1 MKRGTALKQAKVL
14 VVDDSA
20 LIRLMIRDI
29 LASDPSIVTKKAID
43 GKDALEKIASW
54 SPDVVTLDV
63 AMPRMGGLE
72 TLGLIMKKHPTRVI
86 MLSGLDDPKTVF
98 EALSLG
104 AIDFIV
110 KPLRKAGGLDKLR
123 TELLAKVS
131 MAAQVDLS
139 KLSNSRSAR
148 AAQIKNRKCGTGKKA
163 VAIGASTGGPPALEE
178 IVRALPADFTYPVFV
193 VQHLPV
199 GFSQSLAK
207 RLDNASRLKVK
218 QGEDGEVVQNGVVYL
233 APGGYHLTIDRPKS
247 NIAEIIRLDQEP
259 PQNGVRPCADRL
271 MNSVAEIYGPGSLGV
286 ILTGMGHDG
295 AVGMA
300 AIKKAGGKTVVQDR
314 KSCVVFGMSSAVIKK
329 DCADKV
335 VPLENITE
343 EIVKAVSAEEE

>member
-1 MKRGTALKQAKVL
+1 LKPVKVL

-29 LASDPSIVTKKAID
+29 LSSESSIVTKKAVD
-43 GKDALEKIASW
+43 GQDALERIASW

-72 TLGLIMKKHPTRVI
+72 TLEKIMKKHPTRVI

-110 KPLRKAGGLDKLR
+110 KPLREAGGLAKLR
-123 TELLAKVS
+123 DELLAKIN
-131 MAAQVDLS
+131 MAAQVDL
-139 KLSNSRSAR
+139 KKVGNSQRAR
-148 AAQIKNRKCGTGKKA
+148 ATRITRSKCGAGKKA
-163 VAIGASTGGPPALEE
+163 VAIGASTGGPPALEA
-178 IVRALPADFTYPVFV
+178 IARALPADFNYPVFI

-199 GFSQSLAK
+199 GFSHSLAK
-207 RLDNASRLKVK
+207 RLDAASKLKVK
-218 QGEDGEVVQNGVVYL
+218 QGKHGEVVQGGVVYL

-259 PQNGVRPCADRL
+259 PQNGLRPCVDRL
-271 MNSVAEIYGPGSLGV
+271 MNSVAEIYGAGSIGV

-295 AVGMA
+295 AEGMA
-300 AIKKAGGKTVVQDR
+300 AIKKVGGKTVVQDR
-314 KSCVVFGMSSAVIKK
+314 KSCVVFGMSAAAIKK
-329 DCADKV
+329 DCADRV
-335 VPLENITE
+335 VSLENITE
-343 EIVKAVSAEEE
+343 EIVKAVSGEEE